1 MHLKKDAVIADFDVE
16 HGKFLSQEA
25 EVADLAKGLATLE
38 PQFKIVSGGDLK
50 VIEDTIPALYQ
61 NLLKVWTS
69 LRVTDV
75 YKFSSVLESITIE
88 ICSKVQGRTQA
99 MQGNA
104 DVAKQGIS
112 VLKKFIEC
120 LHKTRM

>member
-120 LHKTRM
+120 IH